1 MFKCAKQK
9 IRHTSFKAEEMQ
21 LMTFNSL
28 LMFDI
33 VFIFFLFL
41 VGVTCLVYYLP
52 PARSKS
58 TKSTRNNSPHIH
70 KPNQLTHRVNRD
82 CSRIGCVK
90 CNYGASDTC
99 QTISN
104 KPIKERHGDRS
115 NILDNMALSTTSKN
129 IDVVEKVFAVS
140 ASSQCCYVIAK
151 QCDVK
156 QCSGPVQNV

>member
-1 MFKCAKQK
+1 
-9 IRHTSFKAEEMQ
+9 
-21 LMTFNSL
+21 MTFNSL

-58 TKSTRNNSPHIH
+58 SKSSRHHSPCMHE
-70 KPNQLTHRVNRD
+70 PNQLTHRMNRD
-82 CSRIGCVK
+82 CSSIGCVK
-90 CNYGASDTC
+90 CNYSGSDTC

-104 KPIKERHGDRS
+104 KPIKERHSDRTS
-115 NILDNMALSTTSKN
+115 IVDNMALSTTSKN

-151 QCDVK
+151 HCDVK

>member
-1 MFKCAKQK
+1 
-9 IRHTSFKAEEMQ
+9 
-21 LMTFNSL
+21 
-28 LMFDI
+28 MFDI

-58 TKSTRNNSPHIH
+58 SKSSRNNSADIH
-70 KPNQLTHRVNRD
+70 EPNQLKHRMNRD
-82 CSRIGCVK
+82 CSSIGCVK
-90 CNYGASDTC
+90 CNYSGDDTC

-104 KPIKERHGDRS
+104 KPIIKRHSDRS
-115 NILDNMALSTTSKN
+115 SIIDHMPLSTTSKN
-129 IDVVEKVFAVS
+129 IDVAEKVFAVS

>member
-1 MFKCAKQK
+1 MYK
-9 IRHTSFKAEEMQ
+9 SFKAEEMQ

-58 TKSTRNNSPHIH
+58 SKSSRNNSSCIH
-70 KPNQLTHRVNRD
+70 EPNQLTHRMNRD
-82 CSRIGCVK
+82 CSGIGCVK
-90 CNYGASDTC
+90 CNYSGSDTC

-104 KPIKERHGDRS
+104 KPIKDRS
-115 NILDNMALSTTSKN
+115 NILDNMALSTTSRN
-129 IDVVEKVFAVS
+129 IDVVEKMFAVS

-151 QCDVK
+151 HCDVK
-156 QCSGPVQNV
+156 QSSGPVQNV

>member
-1 MFKCAKQK
+1 MLKK
-9 IRHTSFKAEEMQ
+9 KAEEMQ

-52 PARSKS
+52 PAKSKS
-58 TKSTRNNSPHIH
+58 LKSSRNNTPSIQQ
-70 KPNQLTHRVNRD
+70 PNQLTHRLNRD
-82 CSRIGCVK
+82 CSSSGCVK
-90 CNYGASDTC
+90 CNYSSSDTC

-104 KPIKERHGDRS
+104 KLIKERHSDRS
-115 NILDNMALSTTSKN
+115 NILDNMVFSKSSKD

>member
-1 MFKCAKQK
+1 
-9 IRHTSFKAEEMQ
+9 MQ

-58 TKSTRNNSPHIH
+58 SKSSRNNSPCIH
-70 KPNQLTHRVNRD
+70 EPNQLTHRMNRD
-82 CSRIGCVK
+82 CNSVGCVK
-90 CNYGASDTC
+90 CNYSGNDTC

-104 KPIKERHGDRS
+104 
-115 NILDNMALSTTSKN
+115 NMGLSMSSKN

-151 QCDVK
+151 HCDVK